1 MADPRFRPDVMLLA
15 AGLGTRL
22 RPLTDDTPKP
32 LVKVGGMPLIDRVIA
47 EATAEGFGHFVVN
60 AHHHA
65 DQLRKHVDALQAAS
79 PALRFRLSEETMP
92 LETGGGVKH
101 ALPLLDTDR
110 LLVMNTDAFWLE
122 GADAPLLR
130 MLDRF
135 ARGQADIVLLCAQP
149 RRALGFARSHDF
161 CLDPRGFVTRDSGQP
176 IIYAGVAL
184 LARQLI
190 EAAPDGKFSLYSL
203 FEAALE
209 RQALLGVVLDAPWI
223 HVGDAKGLAAAEAFL
238 AAPVA

>member
-1 MADPRFRPDVMLLA
+1 MVDLRFRPDVMLLA

-32 LVKVGGMPLIDRVIA
+32 LVKVGGVALIDRVIA

-60 AHHHA
+60 AHRHA
-65 DQLRKHVDALQAAS
+65 GLLRAHVETLQVAS
-79 PALRFRLSEETMP
+79 PDLRFRLSEEAFP

-101 ALPLLDTDR
+101 ALPLLDSDP
-110 LLVMNTDAFWLE
+110 LLVMNTDAFWPQ
-122 GADAPLLR
+122 GADAPLVR
-130 MLDRF
+130 MLNCFD
-135 ARGQADIVLLCAQP
+135 AGPAEIVLLCAQP
-149 RRALGFARSHDF
+149 GRSVGFARSHDF

-184 LARQLI
+184 LARRLI
-190 EAAPDGKFSLYSL
+190 QEAPEGKFSLYPL

-209 RQALLGVVLDAPWI
+209 RQTLLGVVLDASWI
-223 HVGDAKGLAAAEAFL
+223 HVGDPQGLAAAEALL

>member
-1 MADPRFRPDVMLLA
+1 MVDPRFRPDVMLLA

-32 LVKVGGMPLIDRVIA
+32 LVKVGGVALIDRVIA
-47 EATAEGFGHFVVN
+47 EATAEGFSHFVVN
-60 AHHHA
+60 AYHHA
-65 DQLRKHVDALQAAS
+65 GQLRAHIETLQAAA
-79 PALRFRLSEETMP
+79 PDLRFRLSEEAFP

-101 ALPLLDTDR
+101 ALPLLDTDP
-110 LLVMNTDAFWLE
+110 LLVMNTDAFWPH
-122 GADAPLLR
+122 GADGPLLR

-135 ARGQADIVLLCAQP
+135 EAGQGEIVLLCAQP

-184 LARQLI
+184 VARHLI
-190 EAAPDGKFSLYSL
+190 EVAPNGTFSLYSL

-209 RQALLGVVLDAPWI
+209 RQAMRGVVLDAPWI
-223 HVGDAKGLAAAEAFL
+223 HVGDAKGLAAAETFL